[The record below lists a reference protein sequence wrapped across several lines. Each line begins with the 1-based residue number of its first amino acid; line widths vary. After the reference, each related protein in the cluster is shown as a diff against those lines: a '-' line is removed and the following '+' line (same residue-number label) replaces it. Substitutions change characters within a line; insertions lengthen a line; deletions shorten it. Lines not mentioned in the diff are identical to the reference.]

1 MEKFWRS
8 LGEAKKLLMRIF
20 RKNGEIF
27 FILRKR
33 QKKKS
38 RRFCFATEDQ
48 SNAPVEVQ
56 FFLNM
61 ADNFKLLL
69 LPVLDM
75 LFEDDEDERCGTE
88 DEMITL
94 FGPLL
99 LKHCKTFFLY
109 LIMGK

>member
-1 MEKFWRS
+1 
-8 LGEAKKLLMRIF
+8 MRIF

-33 QKKKS
+33 QKKS
-38 RRFCFATEDQ
+38 RRFCFTTEDQ

-75 LFEDDEDERCGTE
+75 LFEDDEDELCGTE

-99 LKHCKTFFLY
+99 LKTL
-109 LIMGK
+109 